1 MLITTELQKALRKVG
16 LLGASRSQRQYP
28 RFACCIP
35 ATMHIPERDY
45 ELEGLVI
52 EISLGGALFR
62 PAARYIME
70 RTGSEI
76 MVRFSSYKLAGRI
89 MNTRDFGYGIRLN
102 SLLRQDDIDMI
113 IDEYGIQAPA
123 V

>member
-1 MLITTELQKALRKVG
+1 MMIANELPKVLRKLG
-16 LLGASRSQRQYP
+16 LMGASRSQRQYP

-52 EISLGGALFR
+52 EISLGGVLFR

-76 MVRFSSYKLAGRI
+76 MARFSSYKLAGRI
-89 MNTRDFGYGIRLN
+89 MNTRHFGYGIRLN
-102 SLLRQDDIDMI
+102 TLLRQDDLDMI
-113 IDEYGIQAPA
+113 IEEYGIQAPS